1 MYHKH
6 LERQIKKY
14 LESEKIKD
22 EKIKKLLVAVS
33 NSYEAYERDRELS
46 EHASLINE
54 KEYQLV
60 NHKLRQLNNDLEKII
75 NDRTK
80 DLEDVAQFPIENPSP
95 ILRVNTQGEILFRN
109 PVAMG
114 LKRVLFENKKYTVT
128 NFFNFIVSN
137 IKNSGTIDL
146 IIDNENFIFSYKK
159 IKNKDY
165 YNFYGANITEKLK
178 IQNEAEDNALRLRNF
193 LESTTAIFYIVY
205 NRNKGKNLITD
216 KWNNYFGFSGNDSTN
231 IFRDKSKC
239 ILSEAPNKHFSQIQ
253 KLKIGETKKLLYQ
266 IQNKKTGEKF
276 WLSEVINKQYD
287 KKLKDTLIRGKITD
301 VTSEQNKV
309 MQLAESEMRFRNF
322 MDLTPVMVWVSDENN
337 KVTYSNK
344 ESIKFLGYELEKLKD
359 YKQYATLVHPDD
371 RRIAIEEWRKSVR
384 SKKEILS
391 EYRLKSVDGI
401 YHNILEKAI
410 PRFYDDGSFS
420 SNAEYTKDNILKYEK
435 ISYTGQFIDKDV
447 SISFSYKNDDTYTVT
462 YHTWDDNSNEIDLTS
477 EYIHK
482 KKETVEELIKISK
495 RYFA

>member
-1 MYHKH
+1 M
-6 LERQIKKY
+6 
-14 LESEKIKD
+14 
-22 EKIKKLLVAVS
+22 
-33 NSYEAYERDRELS
+33 
-46 EHASLINE
+46 INE

-60 NHKLRQLNNDLEKII
+60 NNKLRQLNNDLEKII

-178 IQNEAEDNALRLRNF
+178 IQNEAEDNAQRLRNF

-239 ILSEAPNKHFSQIQ
+239 IL
-253 KLKIGETKKLLYQ
+253 KIGRAH
-266 IQNKKTGEKF
+266 
-276 WLSEVINKQYD
+276 V
-287 KKLKDTLIRGKITD
+287 
-301 VTSEQNKV
+301 
-309 MQLAESEMRFRNF
+309 
-322 MDLTPVMVWVSDENN
+322 
-337 KVTYSNK
+337 
-344 ESIKFLGYELEKLKD
+344 
-359 YKQYATLVHPDD
+359 
-371 RRIAIEEWRKSVR
+371 
-384 SKKEILS
+384 
-391 EYRLKSVDGI
+391 
-401 YHNILEKAI
+401 
-410 PRFYDDGSFS
+410 
-420 SNAEYTKDNILKYEK
+420 
-435 ISYTGQFIDKDV
+435 
-447 SISFSYKNDDTYTVT
+447 
-462 YHTWDDNSNEIDLTS
+462 
-477 EYIHK
+477 
-482 KKETVEELIKISK
+482 
-495 RYFA
+495 